1 MQSSSTELIFLI
13 IVITTLLI
21 LLFGGIIVRYVFLYQ
36 QKRYR
41 HEQEKLAMQKEFHD
55 ILTQSKLE
63 IQEQTLD
70 HISKEMHD
78 HFAPMLWSIKN
89 KLKYVLPAK
98 PDLISNGLE
107 ETASEVQDLYD
118 RMRALSLSLN
128 TDQVMRLGFKQS
140 LQNELNRLSKKGN
153 YTTNLS
159 VKGSE
164 SYIEPEKAII
174 LFRICQE
181 ALNNIAKHAGATH
194 IDIIIDYTGTSV
206 LLIITDNGMGFD
218 PDMTMNDP
226 HKQDSTGLRNMLNR
240 AKLVQAEAKIVSQPG
255 QGTQVI
261 IHFPKLNDLEN
272 VNASA

>member
-21 LLFGGIIVRYVFLYQ
+21 LFFGTIIVRYVFLYQ
-36 QKRYR
+36 KKRYR
-41 HEQEKLAMQKEFHD
+41 HEQEKLAMQKDFHD
-55 ILTQSKLE
+55 ILTQSKFE

-78 HFAPMLWSIKN
+78 HFGPMLWNLKN
-89 KLKYVLPAK
+89 KLKYILPAK
-98 PDLISNGLE
+98 PDLILTAME
-107 ETASEVQDLYD
+107 ETAAEAQELYD

-140 LQNELNRLSKKGN
+140 LQNELNRLSKNGN
-153 YTTNLS
+153 YTTNLT

-181 ALNNIAKHAGATH
+181 ALNNTVKHASASL
-194 IDIIIDYTGTSV
+194 IDIVIDYTETPA
-206 LLIITDNGMGFD
+206 LLTITDNGIGFD
-218 PDMTMNDP
+218 PDAIVSDP
-226 HKQDSTGLRNMLNR
+226 RKQDSTGLRNMLTR
-240 AKLVQAEAKIVSQPG
+240 AKLINAQANILSHPDK
-255 QGTQVI
+255 GTQVI

-272 VNASA
+272 DTATA